1 MGLFLGMLAVP
12 TTWNVGGS
20 GGLAGLSTRTHTRAS
35 RLRVPTVKR
44 TQPSPNQ
51 EAFVPIFSVYVVE
64 LNKSICHRTA
74 CPSRDSGKPHVYVG
88 ETEQTPEE
96 RFEEHLAGGFT
107 AARSVF
113 KHGIRLK
120 PRLYRNWGHT

>member
-1 MGLFLGMLAVP
+1 M
-12 TTWNVGGS
+12 
-20 GGLAGLSTRTHTRAS
+20 
-35 RLRVPTVKR
+35 
-44 TQPSPNQ
+44 
-51 EAFVPIFSVYVVE
+51 PIFSVYVVE

-120 PRLYRNWGHT
+120 PRLYRNWGPYLADRNPVMRKRDLLRSSGSDPSA